1 MYVIYGGAGGR
12 GSAFNF
18 CVTTKACLRSLAT
31 SGTSKDQSIMQLLRL
46 LFLSSARY
54 NFKVMAKHVPGK
66 TNSIADALSRF
77 NMQAFFQLAPQARRT
92 PVAK

>member
-1 MYVIYGGAGGR
+1 
-12 GSAFNF
+12 
-18 CVTTKACLRSLAT
+18 
-31 SGTSKDQSIMQLLRL
+31 MQLLRL

-92 PVAK
+92 PVAKWMDANVVRPAIIQYIESWVY